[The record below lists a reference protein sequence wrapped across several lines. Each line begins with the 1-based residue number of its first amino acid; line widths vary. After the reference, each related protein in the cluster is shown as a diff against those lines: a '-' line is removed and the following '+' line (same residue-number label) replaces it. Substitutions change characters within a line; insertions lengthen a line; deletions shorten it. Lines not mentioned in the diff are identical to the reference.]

1 MREIKTKVY
10 RYNELSD
17 NAKEIARQSY
27 AAIYGYLHEEEAIA
41 SIKALAKHF
50 QGEVV
55 EFDIYFSG
63 GSHSSMQFDMLNLSS
78 KDIQRLLDELGD
90 YNKDTLKGLGEC
102 KLTGMGY
109 DEDAID
115 GFRMAYHAGKRR
127 MNNLMEA
134 AFRNLLEQC
143 QSEYECFYGNNPEE
157 GDSEFAEHCES
168 HNVEFYEDG
177 SYFQWNV

>member
-17 NAKEIARQSY
+17 SAKETARQSY

-50 QGEVV
+50 QGKVV
-55 EFDIYFSG
+55 EFEIDFSG
-63 GSHSSMQFDMLNLSS
+63 GSYSSMEFDMPNLSNI
-78 KDIQRLLDELGD
+78 DIQRLLNSLGEYD
-90 YNKDTLKGLGEC
+90 KDTLKGHGES
-102 KLTGMGY
+102 KLTGVGY

-127 MNNLMEA
+127 MNNLMKA

-157 GDSEFAEHCES
+157 GDSEFAEHCELN
-168 HNVEFYEDG
+168 NVEFYEDG
-177 SYFQWNV
+177 SYFKWNV